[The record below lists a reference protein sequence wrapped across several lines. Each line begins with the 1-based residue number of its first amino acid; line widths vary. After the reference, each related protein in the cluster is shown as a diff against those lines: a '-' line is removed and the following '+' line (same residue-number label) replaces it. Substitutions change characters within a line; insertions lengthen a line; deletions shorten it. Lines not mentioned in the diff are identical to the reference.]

1 MVASVAHCLGVEP
14 SRVNVKITSTD
25 GLGAIGRG
33 DGIAAQ
39 AVVLLESAEGT

>member
-1 MVASVAHCLGVEP
+1 MKV
-14 SRVNVKITSTD
+14 TSTD

-39 AVVLLESAEGT
+39 AVVLLEAADAA

>member
-1 MVASVAHCLGVEP
+1 
-14 SRVNVKITSTD
+14 VKITSTD

-39 AVVLLESAEGT
+39 AIVLLEETGRA